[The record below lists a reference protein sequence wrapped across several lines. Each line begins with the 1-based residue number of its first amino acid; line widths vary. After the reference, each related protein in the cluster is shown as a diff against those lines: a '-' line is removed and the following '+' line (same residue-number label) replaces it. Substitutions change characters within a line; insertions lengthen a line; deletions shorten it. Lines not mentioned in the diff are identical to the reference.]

1 MGKTESSKLPRGVT
15 IRKHSQGET
24 INITFTYKGVK
35 CREPLS
41 NLEVNSKNLK
51 YAERILGEIHNKIE
65 RGTFVYADYFPRSS
79 RLKIF
84 GNAAAGK
91 TVKMYLDEYIG
102 ICETRKLSPS
112 TIGGYKKC
120 RSALVSLHSFPAS
133 ELTPAAMKAWIQS
146 RTTTLKTI
154 RNQLSFLR
162 SALDEAVTD
171 GVLQINPVSLVTASR
186 YQSDKSSADSN
197 YIVDPLSPD
206 EVDAL
211 LASSGNKQWENLF
224 MFAIQTGL
232 RSSELCALRWR
243 DIDFIG
249 KTAHVQNASVVGVI
263 KGTKTKSGTR
273 KVELNDLAMVVLASQ
288 KTFTFMKDATIFE
301 DPKTNKPWA
310 SADAIR
316 KKAWVPTLRKAGIRY
331 RNPYQTRHTFATRHI
346 SQGANLFWL
355 AGQMGHKGPEML
367 FRHYGRYLKFYDG
380 NTSAKNT
387 LLMQDLHVKTMDR
400 AP

>member
-1 MGKTESSKLPRGVT
+1 MGSTKSPKLPRGVT
-15 IRKHSQGET
+15 IRKHSTGET

-41 NLEVNSKNLK
+41 NLEVNSKNIK
-51 YAERILGEIHNKIE
+51 YAERTLGEIHNKIE
-65 RGTFVYADYFPRSS
+65 RGTFNYGEHFPRSA

-84 GNAAAGK
+84 GNASTGK
-91 TVKMYLDEYIG
+91 TVKNYLDEYLV

-120 RSALVSLHSFPAS
+120 LNALASLHIFPAS
-133 ELTPAAMKAWIQS
+133 ELTPAALKTWIQS
-146 RTTTLKTI
+146 QKTTLKTI

-186 YQSDKSSADSN
+186 YQSSKTEDESD
-197 YIVDPLSPD
+197 YIVDPLSPA
-206 EVDAL
+206 EVEAL
-211 LASSGNKQWENLF
+211 LHAAGNKQWENIF
-224 MFAIQTGL
+224 RFAIETGL

-263 KGTKTKSGTR
+263 KGTKTKAGTR
-273 KVELNDLAMVVLASQ
+273 KVELTEEALYALTSQ
-288 KTFTFMKDATIFE
+288 KPFTFMKDATIFE
-301 DPKTNKPWA
+301 DPKTEKPWA
-310 SADAIR
+310 GADAIR

-346 SQGANLFWL
+346 SRGANLFWL
-355 AGQMGHKGPEML
+355 ASQMGHKGPEML
-367 FRHYGRYLKFYDG
+367 FRHYGRYLKEYDG
-380 NTSAKNT
+380 ESSKKIKN
-387 LLMQDLHVKTMDR
+387 V
-400 AP
+400 

>member
-1 MGKTESSKLPRGVT
+1 MGTTESPKLPRGVT
-15 IRKHSQGET
+15 IRKHRNGET

-41 NLEVNSKNLK
+41 NLDVTPKNIK
-51 YAERILGEIHNKIE
+51 YAERTLGEIYNKIE
-65 RGTFVYADYFPRSS
+65 RGTFVYAEYFPRST

-91 TVKMYLDEYIG
+91 TVKMYLDEYLV
-102 ICETRKLSPS
+102 ICEMRKLSPS

-120 RSALVSLHSFPAS
+120 RSALSSLHMFPAS
-133 ELTPAAMKAWIQS
+133 ELTPAALKTWIQS
-146 RTTTLKTI
+146 QKTTLKTI

-186 YQSDKSSADSN
+186 YQRDKSEAESS
-197 YIVDPLSPD
+197 YVVDPLSPA

-211 LASSGNKQWENLF
+211 LSAAGNKQWENLF
-224 MFAIQTGL
+224 RFAIQTGL

-243 DIDFIG
+243 DIDFVSR
-249 KTAHVQNASVVGVI
+249 TAHVQNASVVGVI
-263 KGTKTKSGTR
+263 KGTKTKAGTR
-273 KVELNDLAMVVLASQ
+273 KVELTEEALKALASQ
-288 KTFTFMKDATIFE
+288 KLFTFMKGETIFE
-301 DPKTNKPWA
+301 DPKSNKPWA

-316 KKAWVPTLRKAGIRY
+316 KKAWVPILRKAGIRY
-331 RNPYQTRHTFATRHI
+331 RNPYQTRHTFATSHI
-346 SQGANLFWL
+346 SRGVNLFWL

-367 FRHYGRYLKFYDG
+367 FRHYGTYLKEYDG
-380 NTSAKNT
+380 QTTRKEI
-387 LLMQDLHVKTMDR
+387 KR
-400 AP
+400 

>member
-1 MGKTESSKLPRGVT
+1 MGQKESHKLPRGVT
-15 IRKHSQGET
+15 IRKHRQGET
-24 INITFTYKGVK
+24 INITFTYRGVK

-41 NLEVNSKNLK
+41 NLEVTPKNIK
-51 YAERILGEIHNKIE
+51 YSERILGEIYNKIE
-65 RGTFVYADYFPRSS
+65 RGTFVYAEYFPRSV

-84 GNAAAGK
+84 GNASSGK
-91 TVKMYLDEYIG
+91 TVKMYLDEYLI

-120 RSALVSLHSFPAS
+120 RSALSALHVFPAS
-133 ELTPAAMKAWIQS
+133 ELTPAALKTWIQNQK
-146 RTTTLKTI
+146 TTLKTI
-154 RNQLSFLR
+154 RNQLSFMR

-186 YQSDKSSADSN
+186 YQSNKSKVESD
-197 YIVDPLSPD
+197 YVVDPLSPA

-211 LASSGNKQWENLF
+211 LSATGNKQWENLF
-224 MFAIQTGL
+224 RFAIHTGL
-232 RSSELCALRWR
+232 RSSELCALCWR

-249 KTAHVQNASVVGVI
+249 KTAHVRNASVVGVI
-263 KGTKTKSGTR
+263 KGTKTKAGTR
-273 KVELNDLAMVVLASQ
+273 KVELTEEALLALISQ
-288 KTFTFMKDATIFE
+288 KTFTFMKDAMVFE

-310 SADAIR
+310 GADAIR

-367 FRHYGRYLKFYDG
+367 FRHYGSYLKEYD
-380 NTSAKNT
+380 NETAAP
-387 LLMQDLHVKTMDR
+387 LLNRGSD
-400 AP
+400 

>member
-1 MGKTESSKLPRGVT
+1 MGKTESPKLPRGVT
-15 IRKHSQGET
+15 VRKHSQGET

-41 NLEVNSKNLK
+41 NLEVNNKNLK
-51 YAERILGEIHNKIE
+51 YAERTLGEIHNKIE
-65 RGTFVYADYFPRSS
+65 RGTFIYAEYFPHSS

-84 GNAAAGK
+84 GNAATGK
-91 TVKMYLDEYIG
+91 TVKMYLDEYLS

-112 TIGGYKKC
+112 TINGYKKC
-120 RSALVSLHSFPAS
+120 RSALSDLHSFPAS

-154 RNQLSFLR
+154 RNHLSFLR

-186 YQSDKSSADSN
+186 YQSDKSTTDSD
-197 YIVDPLSPD
+197 YIVDPLSPA

-211 LASSGNKQWENLF
+211 LASAGNKQWENLF

-263 KGTKTKSGTR
+263 KGTKTKAGTR
-273 KVELNDLAMVVLASQ
+273 KVELNEMAMAVLSAQ
-288 KTFTFMKDATIFE
+288 KAFTFMKDETIFE
-301 DPKTNKPWA
+301 DPKTSKPWA

-367 FRHYGRYLKFYDG
+367 FRHYGSYLKAYD
-380 NTSAKNT
+380 NSTSIKSLN
-387 LLMQDLHVKTMDR
+387 KTSM
-400 AP
+400 

>member
-1 MGKTESSKLPRGVT
+1 MGSTKSPKLPRGVT
-15 IRKHSQGET
+15 IRKHSNGET

-41 NLEVNSKNLK
+41 NLEVNSKNIK
-51 YAERILGEIHNKIE
+51 YAERTLGEIHNKIE
-65 RGTFVYADYFPRSS
+65 RGTFNYGEHFPRSA

-84 GNAAAGK
+84 GNASTGK
-91 TVKMYLDEYIG
+91 TVKVYLEEYLV

-120 RSALVSLHSFPAS
+120 LNALESLHIFPAS
-133 ELTPAAMKAWIQS
+133 ELTPAALKTWIQS
-146 RTTTLKTI
+146 QKTTLKTI

-186 YQSDKSSADSN
+186 YQSSKTDEESD
-197 YIVDPLSPD
+197 YIVDPLSPA
-206 EVDAL
+206 EVEAL
-211 LASSGNKQWENLF
+211 LHAAGNKQWENLF
-224 MFAIQTGL
+224 RFAIETGM

-263 KGTKTKSGTR
+263 KGTKTKAGTR
-273 KVELNDLAMVVLASQ
+273 KIELTEEALFALTCQ
-288 KTFTFMKDATIFE
+288 KPFTFMKDAMVFE
-301 DPKTNKPWA
+301 DPKTESPWA
-310 SADAIR
+310 GADAIR

-331 RNPYQTRHTFATRHI
+331 RNPYQTRHTFATSHI
-346 SQGANLFWL
+346 SRGANLFWL
-355 AGQMGHKGPEML
+355 ATQMGHKGPEML
-367 FRHYGRYLKFYDG
+367 FRHYGQYLKEYDG
-380 NTSAKNT
+380 
-387 LLMQDLHVKTMDR
+387 R
-400 AP
+400 ASIKDKKALF

>member
-24 INITFTYKGVK
+24 INVTFTYKGVK

-65 RGTFVYADYFPRSS
+65 RGTFVYAEYFPRSS

-133 ELTPAAMKAWIQS
+133 ELTPAAMKAWIQN

-211 LASSGNKQWENLF
+211 IASSGNKQWENLF

-263 KGTKTKSGTR
+263 KGTKTKAGTR
-273 KVELNDLAMVVLASQ
+273 KVELNDQALAALASQ

-367 FRHYGRYLKFYDG
+367 FRHYGSYLKEYDG
-380 NTSAKNT
+380 NTEMKPKMVSRGT
-387 LLMQDLHVKTMDR
+387 
-400 AP
+400 

>member
-1 MGKTESSKLPRGVT
+1 MGTTESPKLPRGVT
-15 IRKHSQGET
+15 IRKHRNGET

-41 NLEVNSKNLK
+41 NLDVTPKNIK
-51 YAERILGEIHNKIE
+51 YAERTLGEIHNKIE
-65 RGTFVYADYFPRSS
+65 RGTFVYAEYFPRST

-84 GNAAAGK
+84 GNAVAGK
-91 TVKMYLDEYIG
+91 TVKTYLDEYLV

-120 RSALVSLHSFPAS
+120 RSALSSLHIFPAS
-133 ELTPAAMKAWIQS
+133 ELTPAALKIWIQS
-146 RTTTLKTI
+146 QKTTLKTI

-186 YQSDKSSADSN
+186 YQSDKSVAESS
-197 YIVDPLSPD
+197 YVVDPLSPA

-211 LASSGNKQWENLF
+211 LSAAGNKQCENLF
-224 MFAIQTGL
+224 RFAIQTGL

-243 DIDFIG
+243 DIDFLG
-249 KTAHVQNASVVGVI
+249 KTAHVQNASVVGII
-263 KGTKTKSGTR
+263 KGTKTKAGTR
-273 KVELNDLAMVVLASQ
+273 KVELSEEAMAALTSQ
-288 KTFTFMKDATIFE
+288 KMFTFMKDTIIFE
-301 DPKTNKPWA
+301 DPKTNKPWG

-331 RNPYQTRHTFATRHI
+331 RNPYQTRHTFATRLI
-346 SQGANLFWL
+346 SRGVNLFWL
-355 AGQMGHKGPEML
+355 ATQMGHKGPEML
-367 FRHYGRYLKFYDG
+367 FRHYGSYLKEYDG
-380 NTSAKNT
+380 NTSLNIKIK
-387 LLMQDLHVKTMDR
+387 Q
-400 AP
+400 

>member
-1 MGKTESSKLPRGVT
+1 MGSTKSPKLPRGVT
-15 IRKHSQGET
+15 IRKHSNGET

-41 NLEVNSKNLK
+41 NLEVNSKNIK
-51 YAERILGEIHNKIE
+51 YAERTLGEIHNKIE
-65 RGTFVYADYFPRSS
+65 RGTFNYGEYFPRSA

-84 GNAAAGK
+84 GNASTGK
-91 TVKMYLDEYIG
+91 TVKVYLEEYLV
-102 ICETRKLSPS
+102 ICKTRKLSPS

-120 RSALVSLHSFPAS
+120 LNALESLHVFPAS
-133 ELTPAAMKAWIQS
+133 ELTPAALKTWIQS
-146 RTTTLKTI
+146 QKTTLKTI

-186 YQSDKSSADSN
+186 YQSSKTDEESD
-197 YIVDPLSPD
+197 YIVDPLSPA
-206 EVDAL
+206 EVEAL
-211 LASSGNKQWENLF
+211 LHAAGNKQWENLF
-224 MFAIQTGL
+224 RFAIETGM

-263 KGTKTKSGTR
+263 KGTKTKAGTR
-273 KVELNDLAMVVLASQ
+273 KIELTEEALYALTCQ
-288 KTFTFMKDATIFE
+288 KPFTFMKDAMVFE
-301 DPKTNKPWA
+301 DPKTESPWA
-310 SADAIR
+310 GADAIR

-346 SQGANLFWL
+346 SRGANLFWL
-355 AGQMGHKGPEML
+355 ASQMGHKGPEML
-367 FRHYGRYLKFYDG
+367 FRHYGRYLKEYD
-380 NTSAKNT
+380 NSTAINK
-387 LLMQDLHVKTMDR
+387 LHNKVK
-400 AP
+400 